1 MTMTPSPN
9 TPDTPKELM
18 EMNNKMEEM
27 SWEEMMMEEVCSHSP
42 SETYTLTIRMLTLL
56 LKFHMDGVKEYMD
69 VGDNKNTLLWM
80 RDSSTL
86 DNILTL
92 LKDVDMG

>member
-18 EMNNKMEEM
+18 EMNKKREEM
-27 SWEEMMMEEVCSHSP
+27 SWEDKMMEEVCSHSP
-42 SETYTLTIRMLTLL
+42 SETHSLSIRMLTLL
-56 LKFHMDGVKEYMD
+56 LKFHMDGVKQYMD
-69 VGDNKNTLLWM
+69 EGDMKNTLVWM
-80 RDSSTL
+80 KDSSTL

-92 LKDVDMG
+92 LKDVDM